1 MKKLSGPF
9 VKVRFL
15 GAPFLFPGASLGITL
30 CGGEWLAYFGEGLM
44 KILLVALLLG
54 FTTMARADDYTDEQ
68 IVNAIYIIEGG
79 AKATFAYGIRSV
91 KYSTVAEARKICFNS
106 VRNGRKR
113 WIKAGK
119 PYDLIT
125 FIGMRYC
132 PTRGKLSRAE
142 QKLNGNW
149 LTNLRKQLAKNK

>member
-1 MKKLSGPF
+1 
-9 VKVRFL
+9 
-15 GAPFLFPGASLGITL
+15 
-30 CGGEWLAYFGEGLM
+30 M

-91 KYSTVAEARKICFNS
+91 KYSTIAEARKICFNS

-113 WIKAGK
+113 WIKASK

-132 PTRGKLSRAE
+132 PTNTHP
-142 QKLNGNW
+142 LNANW
-149 LTNLRKQLAKNK
+149 VKNVKACLRKHLAKNK

>member
-1 MKKLSGPF
+1 MQNMDFGRHKLF
-9 VKVRFL
+9 TENEMETK
-15 GAPFLFPGASLGITL
+15 
-30 CGGEWLAYFGEGLM
+30 WLLPV
-44 KILLVALLLG
+44 IIALLLILLIISS
-54 FTTMARADDYTDEQ
+54 ARADDYTDEQ

-91 KYSTVAEARKICFNS
+91 KYSTIAEARKICFNS

>member
-1 MKKLSGPF
+1 MKALL
-9 VKVRFL
+9 VIML
-15 GAPFLFPGASLGITL
+15 LGI
-30 CGGEWLAYFGEGLM
+30 A
-44 KILLVALLLG
+44 VA
-54 FTTMARADDYTDEQ
+54 ARADDYTDEQ

-119 PYDLIT
+119 SYDLIT